1 MKKNSTSNKS
11 SRKLQANISWI
22 LIFPEKQNRDHIAT
36 DITSNK
42 AQVSS
47 LGMCLYLFPCVRL
60 SLTRSQGV
68 QEEKELANSGADVER
83 VEGLLQP
90 IQLRQCGDQLQD
102 VVLQILH
109 QITTVNF
116 ILAFFF
122 LPFQHD
128 CKPSFSTWLK
138 KDFVYRLN

>member
-1 MKKNSTSNKS
+1 
-11 SRKLQANISWI
+11 
-22 LIFPEKQNRDHIAT
+22 
-36 DITSNK
+36 
-42 AQVSS
+42 
-47 LGMCLYLFPCVRL
+47 MCLYLFPCVRL

-90 IQLRQCGDQLQD
+90 IQLRQSGDQLQD

-122 LPFQHD
+122 YFFFTISARLQTIIFH
-128 CKPSFSTWLK
+128 LAEK
-138 KDFVYRLN
+138 KTLYIT